1 VSDLGPVTPKR
12 SWGSLIMMPLLW
24 GVVLALVAVSVYLF
38 LEIDKMRVELGDM
51 RQAVLAEVAKLREAS
66 SLQDSASRRNLEKLR
81 EELEDA
87 QRAAALAAGQAKAE
101 ALRHAEEL
109 AKRLEAEQRRQ
120 QQQVAGEINAVREAA
135 STAHAKIA
143 DVSTEVSNVRNEI
156 ASTKS
161 ELEKTIAELKSVRGD
176 LGVQSGLIATNA
188 KELAALKALG
198 DRNYIEFD
206 IKKSKQMQRVGDISI
221 RLTKV
226 DTKRNKFTLEL
237 IADDKK
243 VEKKDRTINEPLQF
257 YVSRARQPY
266 ELVVNEVRKDE
277 VVGYL
282 SIPKVVNAR

>member
-1 VSDLGPVTPKR
+1 
-12 SWGSLIMMPLLW
+12 MMSLLW

-38 LEIDKMRVELGDM
+38 LEVDKMRVELGDM
-51 RQAVLAEVAKLREAS
+51 RQAVLAEVAKVREAS
-66 SLQDSASRRNLEKLR
+66 SLLDSANRRNLDKLR
-81 EELEDA
+81 EELENA
-87 QRAAALAAGQAKAE
+87 QRAAALAAGQAKTE

-143 DVSTEVSNVRNEI
+143 DVSTEVSSVRNEV

-282 SIPKVVNAR
+282 SIPKVIDPR